1 MTRKIPLI
9 PVTPATPVARPTDE
23 ILAEIRQIYFRTSK
37 GTILRDFDL
46 AIDLLKTIPTA
57 EERQRAT
64 VYMDGLA
71 EMRREFTSG
80 SSRRTSA
87 PRGGPAPKRSGRSK
101 SSSNHDR

>member
-1 MTRKIPLI
+1 MPRKIPL
-9 PVTPATPVARPTDE
+9 TPVPPVIRSTDE

-37 GTILRDFDL
+37 GTILRDFDR
-46 AIDLLKTIPTA
+46 AIDLLKTIPTP

-80 SSRRTSA
+80 SSRRTSGRRA
-87 PRGGPAPKRSGRSK
+87 GPAPPRSGRSK
-101 SSSNHDR
+101 SSSDRDR

>member
-1 MTRKIPLI
+1 MARKIPLT
-9 PVTPATPVARPTDE
+9 PVTPVTRSTDE
-23 ILAEIRQIYFRTSK
+23 ILAEIRQIYFRTTK

-46 AIDLLKTIPTA
+46 AIDLLKMIPTP

-87 PRGGPAPKRSGRSK
+87 PRAGPARKRSGRSK
-101 SSSNHDR
+101 SSSDRDR

>member
-1 MTRKIPLI
+1 MARKIPLT
-9 PVTPATPVARPTDE
+9 PVTPPVRSTDD
-23 ILAEIRQIYFRTSK
+23 ILAEIRQIYFRTTK

-46 AIDLLKTIPTA
+46 AIDLLKAIPTP

-101 SSSNHDR
+101 SSSDHDR